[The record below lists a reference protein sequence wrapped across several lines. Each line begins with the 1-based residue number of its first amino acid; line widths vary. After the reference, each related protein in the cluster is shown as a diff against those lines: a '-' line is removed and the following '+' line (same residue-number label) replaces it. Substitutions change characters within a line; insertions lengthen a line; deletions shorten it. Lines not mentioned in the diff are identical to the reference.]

1 MCRNLMCIVVI
12 KNDVCVY
19 TSSFHFLFMFKCS
32 SRLKIS
38 NLMMPLLESVLKS
51 KRFKSKLTLSVGCVL
66 CYLNLLR
73 IKSNNASIA
82 AYIWQLTSHLKPQ
95 GLQETD
101 VL

>member
-12 KNDVCVY
+12 KNDICVY

-51 KRFKSKLTLSVGCVL
+51 KRFKSKLTLSISCVL

>member
-1 MCRNLMCIVVI
+1 
-12 KNDVCVY
+12 
-19 TSSFHFLFMFKCS
+19 
-32 SRLKIS
+32 
-38 NLMMPLLESVLKS
+38 MMPLLESVLKS
-51 KRFKSKLTLSVGCVL
+51 KRFKSKLTLSISCVL

-73 IKSNNASIA
+73 INNASIA

>member
-1 MCRNLMCIVVI
+1 MCRNLMCIIVI

-38 NLMMPLLESVLKS
+38 NLMMLLLESVLKS

-95 GLQETD
+95 GLQGTD